1 MNSGAT
7 ERAAYESL
15 HQPKADPHPSKA
27 GKGMLPPA
35 STAAM
40 PPPAGK
46 GVGARNSDVAD
57 ADFEGNTALRGVP
70 QLRKA

>member
-1 MNSGAT
+1 MNSGAV
-7 ERAAYESL
+7 EHAADESL
-15 HQPKADPHPSKA
+15 HQLKADPLPSKA

-46 GVGARNSDVAD
+46 AFGARNSNVAD
-57 ADFEGNTALRGVP
+57 ADFEGNTALRGAP
-70 QLRKA
+70 QLIKA